1 MNKFPDTLLKYRAQ
15 VVFFLALPIF
25 FFVWVLLYDS
35 GSMVALLKCGRPDS
49 ALNLNLPVVSSI
61 ILVTAVL
68 TRTLLY
74 LLRNHLSMTTFKYVM
89 WCVAE
94 VALMAVFSAI
104 YLGLMDRSGQV
115 YFDIL
120 INALWHFYSILVY
133 PYIIITLMYYLVAA
147 EEPREVDESTRIRFY
162 DSRHMLKFITTV
174 SSILYVESK
183 ENYVTIHYVEN
194 GIIKQYQLR
203 NTMKSIEELLS
214 RSGFART
221 HRSFCVNP
229 SHITLLRRE
238 KNGLFF
244 AELDSGAKESIPVS
258 KKYYEV
264 VTSLL

>member
-1 MNKFPDTLLKYRAQ
+1 MNSFPDNLLKYRAQ

-35 GSMVALLKCGRPDS
+35 GSMYELLLAGGPS
-49 ALNLNLPVVSSI
+49 SELNLNLPVLTSI
-61 ILVTAVL
+61 IFVVSAL

-74 LLRNHLSMTTFKYVM
+74 LLRNRLSMTTFKYVV
-89 WCVAE
+89 WCAAE
-94 VALMAVFSAI
+94 VAIMSLFIAL
-104 YLGLMDRSGQV
+104 YLTLRSRSGQD
-115 YFDIL
+115 YFDTL
-120 INALWHFYSILVY
+120 LKSLWHLYSVLIY
-133 PYIIITLMYYLVAA
+133 PYIIASLMYYLAAA
-147 EEPREVDESTRIRFY
+147 EEPREVDESARIRFY

-174 SSILYVESK
+174 SSILYVESR
-183 ENYVTIHYVEN
+183 ENYVIIHYVEN
-194 GIIKQYQLR
+194 GVIKQYQLR
-203 NTMKSIEELLS
+203 NTMKSVEELLS

-229 SHITLLRRE
+229 SHVTLLRRE

-264 VTSLL
+264 VTALL